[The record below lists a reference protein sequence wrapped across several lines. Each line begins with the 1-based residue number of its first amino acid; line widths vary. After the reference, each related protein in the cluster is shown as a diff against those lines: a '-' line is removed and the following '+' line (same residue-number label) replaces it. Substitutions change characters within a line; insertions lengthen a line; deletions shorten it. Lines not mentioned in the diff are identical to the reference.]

1 MANKPLTVSSSAKAH
16 SLYSLSFTGKRSK
29 QSSILLN
36 FEVNILGKRCSP
48 FVEMSC
54 QSYQTANGCFVF
66 FVFCFTLKCLQG
78 TIPLLLLNSSSLY
91 CNKGDSKEL
100 IQNSFFTTAF
110 CQPLGTHTWVT
121 ASIQCL
127 SIWTFNPSWNFQY
140 HKDISHTL
148 VRVTIT

>member
-66 FVFCFTLKCLQG
+66 LSFVLLWSVCKAQYLYYYWIPPACTATRVIPRSSFKTLFL
-78 TIPLLLLNSSSLY
+78 PLLSASPWARTHEWQLLSSAWVY
-91 CNKGDSKEL
+91 EPL
-100 IQNSFFTTAF
+100 IHH
-110 CQPLGTHTWVT
+110 GTSNTIRIYHT
-121 ASIQCL
+121 
-127 SIWTFNPSWNFQY
+127 PSCA
-140 HKDISHTL
+140 
-148 VRVTIT
+148 